1 MRTKK
6 RSLGA
11 NAAASMVELSVYGT
25 WSGVPAEIASE
36 LFASATFHQLKA
48 GDTLFQTGD
57 NGDGCYR
64 LDKGLLKVSLIS
76 PQVRERIIAIITPGA
91 VVGDLAVIDGLPRS
105 ASVHALTNCELRFL
119 SRAAFQRLAQG
130 HPEIHQYLVKLLAA
144 RLRKADGII
153 ASLAFLP
160 VKARVAHALLALAEN
175 LGEETD
181 SGGVLIPWS
190 INQADIAAMAG
201 VARENTSRIL
211 SEWARKKL
219 VTKSAGSYRIDDTA
233 KLRAEIGE

>member
-1 MRTKK
+1 MQ
-6 RSLGA
+6 
-11 NAAASMVELSVYGT
+11 LSVCGT
-25 WSGVPAEIASE
+25 WSGLPNEIASE
-36 LFASATFHQLKA
+36 LFASATLHQLKT

-57 NGDGCYR
+57 EGDGCYR
-64 LDKGLLKVSLIS
+64 LDAGLLKVSLIS

-119 SRAAFQRLAQG
+119 SRSAFERLAQE
-130 HPEIHQYLVKLLAA
+130 HPEIHQYLVRLLAA
-144 RLRKADGII
+144 RLRQADDII

-160 VKARVAHALLALAEN
+160 VKARVAHALLALAEH

-181 SGGVLIPWS
+181 SGGVLIPRI

-211 SEWARKKL
+211 SEWEREKL
-219 VTKSAGSYRIDDTA
+219 VTKLSGSYRIDNKA
-233 KLRAEIGE
+233 KLKAIASGCIRSC

>member
-1 MRTKK
+1 
-6 RSLGA
+6 
-11 NAAASMVELSVYGT
+11 
-25 WSGVPAEIASE
+25 
-36 LFASATFHQLKA
+36 
-48 GDTLFQTGD
+48 
-57 NGDGCYR
+57 
-64 LDKGLLKVSLIS
+64 
-76 PQVRERIIAIITPGA
+76 
-91 VVGDLAVIDGLPRS
+91 
-105 ASVHALTNCELRFL
+105 
-119 SRAAFQRLAQG
+119 
-130 HPEIHQYLVKLLAA
+130 LAA

-181 SGGVLIPWS
+181 SGGILIPRS

-219 VTKSAGSYRIDDTA
+219 VTKSSGSYRIDDRA

>member
-1 MRTKK
+1 
-6 RSLGA
+6 
-11 NAAASMVELSVYGT
+11 MVHLSIGGT
-25 WSGVPAEIASE
+25 WSDLPKEIASE
-36 LFASATFHQLKA
+36 LFASATFHQLKT

-119 SRAAFQRLAQG
+119 SRAAFQRLAQAN
-130 HPEIHQYLVKLLAA
+130 PEIHQYLVRLLAA

-181 SGGVLIPWS
+181 SG
-190 INQADIAAMAG
+190 
-201 VARENTSRIL
+201 
-211 SEWARKKL
+211 
-219 VTKSAGSYRIDDTA
+219 
-233 KLRAEIGE
+233 

>member
-1 MRTKK
+1 MTK
-6 RSLGA
+6 A
-11 NAAASMVELSVYGT
+11 IVMQLSVYST
-25 WSGVPAEIASE
+25 WSRLPKEIASE

-57 NGDGCYR
+57 KGDGCYR
-64 LDKGLLKVSLIS
+64 LDQGLLKVSLIS

-91 VVGDLAVIDGLPRS
+91 VVGDLSVIDGLPRS

-119 SRAAFQRLAQG
+119 SRAAFDRLAQE

-144 RLRKADGII
+144 RLRQADEII

-160 VKARVAHALLALAEN
+160 VKARVAHTLLALAEN

-181 SGGVLIPWS
+181 SGGVLIPR
-190 INQADIAAMAG
+190 IITQGDIAAMAG

-211 SEWARKKL
+211 SEWERKKL
-219 VTKSAGSYRIDDTA
+219 VTKSSGAYWIQDKA
-233 KLRAEIGE
+233 KLRGEIDDESDRGH